1 MTNIEKLTARL
12 NACKNRRK
20 IYNFLMALAA
30 EPSVQQIEDPRDKLH
45 VLFGQIPAAHIETK
59 SK

>member
-20 IYNFLMALAA
+20 IYNFLMAMANT
-30 EPSVQQIEDPRDKLH
+30 PSVQQAEAPADKLNAI
-45 VLFGQIPAAHIETK
+45 LDALKGEKQA
-59 SK
+59 